1 MKRSVGQY
9 RASAGLGVSMIA
21 LLSFAGSA
29 QAQSSPA
36 PARPADKATA
46 TETPEIIVTAQY
58 RSQSLQ
64 TIPLAVTAIS
74 AEQLKQKNQ
83 LSLVDLAASAPSVTI
98 QQGNS
103 GYGATPSV
111 AIRGIGQNDFN
122 FALEPAV
129 GIYIDD
135 VYQPTLFGS
144 QFDLMDLDR
153 VEILRGPQGTLAGR
167 NSIGGT
173 IKLVTHPADDRLEG
187 DLTAAYG
194 SANKAVVRGILNVPL
209 TSNLAVRVSSYFSRQ
224 DGYVDRYD
232 YACLNPGSG
241 YTALTSAP
249 GCKLGTEGGTKH
261 FGTHVDLRWTPSD
274 RLDVNLVGD
283 LNYTRDDPAAT
294 VLIAATNPYPATGK
308 TNFPLFVTGG
318 GFVNYATY
326 AVPEENWYPGAVNR
340 SNGHAASL
348 KIEYKV
354 SDNVTLT
361 SISAYNGYH
370 AQFTDDA
377 SGGPLDASVEY
388 NNLIYD
394 AYSQE
399 LRLGGKIAA
408 FDWTLGGYYFDG
420 DGYQGGRFNLG
431 LTGPVPTVTSA
442 TQYTDFTQGDKVTSK
457 SRALFAHTDWHL
469 ADKTTLTVGVR
480 YTHEQKYYEFV
491 RAAVTIPESILNAS
505 VNGDTG
511 FYSKDIV
518 DYRVSLDQRWTSDV
532 MTYATF
538 STGFRG
544 GGVNPRPFV
553 PAQITTFGPE
563 KLYNFELGTKSSLL
577 DRKLVLDG
585 AVFYDIYDAFQR
597 TITNGYAGFPASA
610 VPLNSG
616 NGDLYGAELELT
628 AHPTVAWSVD
638 GSTSY
643 TRFKTT
649 SLSADAL
656 ASGITYSMD
665 PIYMPRW
672 RANVGTQYNFDL
684 GSIGTLSPRIDANY
698 QSSLYTNTINA
709 AVNRLAGRT
718 ILNAHLTWKS
728 LDKQWRVALDIS
740 NLTDKYYFLNIDDT
754 LQGKGTV
761 RATPARPRQFVLT
774 AERKF

>member
-1 MKRSVGQY
+1 MKRTLHHHRAIVG
-9 RASAGLGVSMIA
+9 SCVSLVA
-21 LLSFAGSA
+21 LLAGATQALAQSQPSA
-29 QAQSSPA
+29 QSAK
-36 PARPADKATA
+36 KATA
-46 TETPEIIVTAQY
+46 SDIPEIIVTAQY

-64 TIPLAVTAIS
+64 TIPLAVTAVS
-74 AEQLKQKNQ
+74 SEQLKQRNQ

-111 AIRGIGQNDFN
+111 AIRGIGQDDFN

-173 IKLVTHPADDRLEG
+173 IKLVTHPVDDKLEG
-187 DLTAAYG
+187 DFTAAYG
-194 SANKAVVRGILNVPL
+194 SANKAIVRGILNVPL
-209 TSNLAVRVSSYFSRQ
+209 TSNLGVRVSSYFSRQ
-224 DGYVDRYD
+224 DGYVNRYD

-241 YTALTSAP
+241 YTALTNAP

-294 VLIAATNPYPATGK
+294 VLTAARDPYAPFSNK

-318 GFVNYATY
+318 GFVNYSTY

-340 SNGHAASL
+340 SNGHSASL
-348 KIEYKV
+348 KFEYKL
-354 SDNVTLT
+354 SDKVMLT

-377 SGGPLDASVEY
+377 SGGPLNASVEY

-431 LTGPVPTVTSA
+431 FTGPAPLVTPA
-442 TQYTDFTQGDKVTSK
+442 TQYTDFTQGDIVKSK
-457 SRALFAHTDWHL
+457 SRALFAHTDWHM
-469 ADKTTLTVGVR
+469 ADRTTLTVGVR

-491 RAAVTIPESILNAS
+491 RAAVTIPESVLNAS
-505 VNGDTG
+505 VNGYTG
-511 FYSKDIV
+511 FYSKNVI

-553 PAQITTFGPE
+553 PAQITAFDPE
-563 KLYNFELGTKSSLL
+563 KLYNFELGTKSSLF

-585 AVFYDIYDAFQR
+585 AIFYDIYDSFQR

-610 VPLNSG
+610 IPLNSG

-628 AHPTVAWSVD
+628 AHPVPAWSVD

-656 ASGITYSMD
+656 ATGITYTMD

-672 RANVGTQYNFDL
+672 RANLGTQYTFDL
-684 GSIGTLSPRIDANY
+684 GSMGSLSPRVDANY

-709 AVNRLAGRT
+709 DVNRLPGRT
-718 ILNAHLTWKS
+718 IFNAHLTWKS
-728 LDKQWRVALDIS
+728 VDKQWRVALDVS